1 MFRLRRV
8 VSKAVRHLQRV
19 LGTQLSKSKLL
30 LDSSLKLDI
39 AAEYNGVTY
48 GFATADALNEF
59 IDAPDQFVNP
69 LPDMMPRK
77 IRGMEMLQV
86 NAGLAGVV
94 ALEGCCAVA
103 LTIGT
108 AANQTVVQGS
118 DLCMVEYDDQV
129 YRMATTAG
137 RDKFLR
143 SPELYFE
150 AELPAHA
157 AAIDHGKA
165 PSVGKLPQQNHLAEE
180 IVWRAASRTAF
191 SPAPAEETCFEA
203 ARH

>member
-1 MFRLRRV
+1 M
-8 VSKAVRHLQRV
+8 RV

-86 NAGLAGVV
+86 
-94 ALEGCCAVA
+94 
-103 LTIGT
+103 
-108 AANQTVVQGS
+108 
-118 DLCMVEYDDQV
+118 
-129 YRMATTAG
+129 RPTAG
-137 RDKFLR
+137 GRLSSLGLR
-143 SPELYFE
+143 CSDRL
-150 AELPAHA
+150 
-157 AAIDHGKA
+157 
-165 PSVGKLPQQNHLAEE
+165 VGAC
-180 IVWRAASRTAF
+180 RR
-191 SPAPAEETCFEA
+191 
-203 ARH
+203 

>member
-1 MFRLRRV
+1 M
-8 VSKAVRHLQRV
+8 

-86 NAGLAGVV
+86 MPTALGRVFFACV
-94 ALEGCCAVA
+94 AQTGC
-103 LTIGT
+103 
-108 AANQTVVQGS
+108 
-118 DLCMVEYDDQV
+118 
-129 YRMATTAG
+129 
-137 RDKFLR
+137 
-143 SPELYFE
+143 
-150 AELPAHA
+150 H
-157 AAIDHGKA
+157 
-165 PSVGKLPQQNHLAEE
+165 
-180 IVWRAASRTAF
+180 
-191 SPAPAEETCFEA
+191 
-203 ARH
+203 

>member
-1 MFRLRRV
+1 
-8 VSKAVRHLQRV
+8 

-59 IDAPDQFVNP
+59 IDAPEQFVNP

-77 IRGMEMLQV
+77 IRGMEMLQVRSTALRLTTSCFAVLRCSDRCLGGVVQV

-165 PSVGKLPQQNHLAEE
+165 PSVGKLTPTN
-180 IVWRAASRTAF
+180 
-191 SPAPAEETCFEA
+191 P
-203 ARH
+203 

>member
-1 MFRLRRV
+1 M
-8 VSKAVRHLQRV
+8 
-19 LGTQLSKSKLL
+19 
-30 LDSSLKLDI
+30 
-39 AAEYNGVTY
+39 
-48 GFATADALNEF
+48 
-59 IDAPDQFVNP
+59 
-69 LPDMMPRK
+69 
-77 IRGMEMLQV
+77 

-165 PSVGKLPQQNHLAEE
+165 PSVGKLTQQPLRSGSRKL
-180 IVWRAASRTAF
+180 VWKAANRKAVS
-191 SPAPAEETCFEA
+191 SAPAEGNSF
-203 ARH
+203 

>member
-1 MFRLRRV
+1 M
-8 VSKAVRHLQRV
+8 
-19 LGTQLSKSKLL
+19 
-30 LDSSLKLDI
+30 
-39 AAEYNGVTY
+39 
-48 GFATADALNEF
+48 
-59 IDAPDQFVNP
+59 
-69 LPDMMPRK
+69 
-77 IRGMEMLQV
+77 

-165 PSVGKLPQQNHLAEE
+165 PSVGKLNSTTPSLWFEE
-180 IVWRAASRTAF
+180 TRLESGQPKMAVS
-191 SPAPAEETCFEA
+191 SAPAEGNSFRSGQTLS
-203 ARH
+203 